1 MAIVEKLHVLKFRNL
16 TDQCL
21 LPSKNINV
29 LIGKNGQGKTNFIES
44 LYYLGHGRSFKTKN
58 LKDVIPFDD
67 QQIQISA
74 VIDGKKI
81 TINKSREKRL
91 VLIDGKKISS
101 NSVLSQILPTQIISP
116 DRGFVVGGPPKLKRS
131 YLDWGVF
138 HHNEK
143 TLRTYASYK
152 KTLKNINSLLVS
164 GNRDQLGEWLT
175 KFASLSVEITKE
187 RNEYISKLTKTL
199 NKNISHK
206 LISLVGHSV
215 EFVFVLQTGWP
226 KEVDAFSQKKIET
239 YLLNNTNTFFKSKHL
254 SYGPHR
260 SSIDY
265 FLNGQS
271 ENFMSRGEQKKMSI
285 VFWMLQIFMLVENEK
300 KPIVLVDDISSELDN
315 IKIKSIVDYLSEIK
329 VQIFIT
335 DIGNKKL
342 PLSEK
347 NTTNYKIESGV
358 IAGLKG

>member
-16 TDQCL
+16 TDQYL
-21 LPSKNINV
+21 LPNKNINA

-44 LYYLGHGRSFKTKN
+44 LYYLGHGRSFKTKS
-58 LKDVIPFDD
+58 LKDVIPFDE

-74 VIDGKKI
+74 IIDGKKI

-101 NSVLSQILPTQIISP
+101 NSLLSQILPTQIISP
-116 DRGFVVGGPPKLKRS
+116 DRGFVVGGSPKLKRS

-138 HHNEK
+138 HNNEK
-143 TLRTYASYK
+143 TLETYVSYK

-164 GNRDQLGEWLT
+164 GNKNQLREWLT

-187 RNEYISKLTKTL
+187 RNDYIGELTKSL
-199 NKNISHK
+199 SKNLSHK
-206 LISLVGHSV
+206 LKSLVGSSF
-215 EFVFVLQTGWP
+215 EFGFVLQTGWP
-226 KEVDAFSQKKIET
+226 KEVDALSEKKIET
-239 YLLNNTNTFFKSKHL
+239 YLLNNINTFFKSKYL

-265 FLNGQS
+265 FLNNQS
-271 ENFMSRGEQKKMSI
+271 ENFLSRGEQKKMSI
-285 VFWMLQIFMLVENEK
+285 VFWMLQTLMLVENDK
-300 KPIVLVDDISSELDN
+300 KPIVLLDDISSELDN
-315 IKIKSIVDYLSEIK
+315 KKIKSIVDYLSEIK
-329 VQIFIT
+329 VQIFLT

-347 NTTNYKIESGV
+347 NTTSYKIESGV
-358 IAGLKG
+358 ITGLKG

>member
-1 MAIVEKLHVLKFRNL
+1 MAIVEKLHVVKFRNL
-16 TDQCL
+16 SDQYL

-44 LYYLGHGRSFKTKN
+44 LYYLGHGRSFKTKS
-58 LKDVIPFDD
+58 LKEVIPFDE
-67 QQIQISA
+67 QQIQMSA
-74 VIDGKKI
+74 IIDGKKI
-81 TINKSREKRL
+81 TINKSRERSQ

-101 NSVLSQILPTQIISP
+101 NSLLSQILPTQIISP

-138 HHNEK
+138 HNNKNTLK
-143 TLRTYASYK
+143 TYVAYK
-152 KTLKNINSLLVS
+152 KTLKNINSLLAG
-164 GNRDQLGEWLT
+164 GNTGQLDEWLT
-175 KFASLSVEITKE
+175 KLASLSVEITKE
-187 RNEYISKLTKTL
+187 RDDYIGRLTKTL
-199 NKNISHK
+199 SKNPSQK
-206 LISLVGHSV
+206 LKSLVGPSF
-215 EFVFVLQTGWP
+215 EFKFVLQAGWP
-226 KEVDAFSQKKIET
+226 KEVDALSQNKIET
-239 YLLNNTNTFFKSKHL
+239 YLLKNTDVFFKSKHL

-265 FLNGQS
+265 FLNDQG
-271 ENFMSRGEQKKMSI
+271 ENFLSRGEQKKMSV
-285 VFWMLQIFMLVENEK
+285 VFWMLQVLVLVESEK

-315 IKIKSIVDYLSEIK
+315 IKIKSIVDFLSEIN

-347 NTTNYKIESGV
+347 NTANYKIESGV
-358 IAGLKG
+358 ITGLKG

>member
-16 TDQCL
+16 TDQYL
-21 LPSKNINV
+21 LPNKNINV
-29 LIGKNGQGKTNFIES
+29 LIGENGQGKTNFIES
-44 LYYLGHGRSFKTKN
+44 LYYLGHGRSFKTKS
-58 LKDVIPFDD
+58 LKDVIPFDEK
-67 QQIQISA
+67 QIQISA
-74 VIDGKKI
+74 IIDGQKI

-91 VLIDGKKISS
+91 VLVDGKKISS
-101 NSVLSQILPTQIISP
+101 NSLLSQILPTQIISP

-143 TLRTYASYK
+143 TLKTYASYK
-152 KTLKNINSLLVS
+152 KTLKNINRLLVS
-164 GNRDQLGEWLT
+164 GNQNQLGEWLT
-175 KFASLSVEITKE
+175 RLASLSVDITKE
-187 RNEYISKLTKTL
+187 RNDYIGKLTKTL
-199 NKNISHK
+199 EKNLSHK
-206 LISLVGHSV
+206 LKNLVEPS
-215 EFVFVLQTGWP
+215 FDFKFVLQTGWP
-226 KEVDAFSQKKIET
+226 KEVDALSQNKIET
-239 YLLNNTNTFFKSKHL
+239 YLLNNTDAFFKSKHL

-265 FLNGQS
+265 FLNDQG
-271 ENFMSRGEQKKMSI
+271 ENFLSRGEQKKMSI
-285 VFWMLQIFMLVENEK
+285 VFWMLQILMLVENEK

-315 IKIKSIVDYLSEIK
+315 IKIKSIVDCLSEIK

-347 NTTNYKIESGV
+347 NTTNYKIESGL